1 MTYLSFLF
9 TYNNKIMFI
18 CVGSL
23 CGCERDGTFESGC
36 RRRFARYHKI
46 NINRFHHTMNSTL
59 PLQAA
64 AAKLFHNNI
73 VNRIELTV

>member
-1 MTYLSFLF
+1 MSAVYVDVNEMELLKVDVEDVS
-9 TYNNKIMFI
+9 
-18 CVGSL
+18 CVTS
-23 CGCERDGTFESGC
+23 
-36 RRRFARYHKI
+36 KI

-73 VNRIELTV
+73 VNRIELIV